1 MIIICASRLVTRMG
15 RKGVYY
21 MTDEIKET
29 LKGATVQG
37 NFLMYKERPLVREGN
52 TILYGNMDDEYIL
65 QLIIMNEK
73 EADGKTVPDK
83 IIIQIMKTDPTLSDG
98 DRIVK
103 QELRSGLYEAFELGM
118 IWLER
123 LIGE

>member
-1 MIIICASRLVTRMG
+1 
-15 RKGVYY
+15 
-21 MTDEIKET
+21 MTSEIKEI
-29 LKGATVQG
+29 LKDATVQG
-37 NFLMYKERPLVREGN
+37 KFLMYKERPLVREGN
-52 TILYGNMDDEYIL
+52 TILYGNMDDAYIL

-73 EADGKTVPDK
+73 EVDGKNVPDK

-118 IWLER
+118 IRLER
-123 LIGE
+123 LLGE

>member
-1 MIIICASRLVTRMG
+1 
-15 RKGVYY
+15 
-21 MTDEIKET
+21 MTSEIKEI
-29 LKGATVQG
+29 LKDATVQG
-37 NFLMYKERPLVREGN
+37 KFLMYKERPLVREGN
-52 TILYGNMDDEYIL
+52 TILYGNMDDAYIL

-73 EADGKTVPDK
+73 EVDGKNVPDK

-123 LIGE
+123 LLGE

>member
-1 MIIICASRLVTRMG
+1 
-15 RKGVYY
+15 
-21 MTDEIKET
+21 MTDEIKEI

-37 NFLMYKERPLVREGN
+37 KFLMYKERPLVREGN

-73 EADGKTVPDK
+73 EAGGKNVPDK

-123 LIGE
+123 LLGE

>member
-1 MIIICASRLVTRMG
+1 
-15 RKGVYY
+15 
-21 MTDEIKET
+21 MTDEIKEI

-37 NFLMYKERPLVREGN
+37 KFLMYK
-52 TILYGNMDDEYIL
+52 DIL

-73 EADGKTVPDK
+73 ETDGKTVPDK
-83 IIIQIMKTDPTLSDG
+83 IIIQIMKTDPSLSDG

-103 QELRSGLYEAFELGM
+103 QELRSGLYEAFELGT

>member
-1 MIIICASRLVTRMG
+1 
-15 RKGVYY
+15 

-29 LKGATVQG
+29 LNGATVKG
-37 NFLMYKERPLVREGN
+37 KFLMYKERPLVREGN

-65 QLIIMNEK
+65 QMIIMNEK
-73 EADGKTVPDK
+73 EVGGKNVPDK
-83 IIIQIMKTDPTLSDG
+83 IIIQIMKTDPALSDG

-103 QELRSGLYEAFELGM
+103 QELRSGLYEAFELGT

>member
-1 MIIICASRLVTRMG
+1 
-15 RKGVYY
+15 
-21 MTDEIKET
+21 MTDEIKEI

-37 NFLMYKERPLVREGN
+37 KFLMYKERPLVREGN

-73 EADGKTVPDK
+73 ETDGKTVPS
-83 IIIQIMKTDPTLSDG
+83 LSDG

-103 QELRSGLYEAFELGM
+103 QELRSGLYEAFELGT

>member
-1 MIIICASRLVTRMG
+1 
-15 RKGVYY
+15 
-21 MTDEIKET
+21 MTDEIKEI
-29 LKGATVQG
+29 LKDATVQG
-37 NFLMYKERPLVREGN
+37 KFLMYKERPLVREGN

-73 EADGKTVPDK
+73 EVDGKNVPDK
-83 IIIQIMKTDPTLSDG
+83 IIIQIMKTDTTLSDR